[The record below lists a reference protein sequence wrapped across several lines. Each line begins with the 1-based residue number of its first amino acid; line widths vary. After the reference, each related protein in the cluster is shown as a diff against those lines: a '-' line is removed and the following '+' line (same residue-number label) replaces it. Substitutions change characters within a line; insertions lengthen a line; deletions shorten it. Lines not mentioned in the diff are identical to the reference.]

1 MRKKINPSVT
11 TLTGI
16 QNTLPSPSPPAP
28 PPPPPSISPHNSPG
42 AKFQEKDSRQRGS
55 GKFLGLPLPTGNSKR
70 RLFHRL
76 SDKSIQKHENDDQ
89 KALSSPKFRKEGEEN
104 IDTQDEDPVI
114 ALFEARNKQRVRFCL
129 ENNDETSKY
138 DVEKPTALVK
148 ESKDIVSNNDDIA
161 QSQQF
166 NIKSFMGRILFN
178 KAVGGEAIED
188 CENSPIVWESNEVE
202 EESPEILHTK
212 TSINH
217 RSFKVCFEENP
228 EVRAKAVALL
238 EKARK
243 AQYSHHK
250 YRHAVKCYVRANNIL
265 SEAKYPD
272 DHPLMLKTL
281 SMLKQAHHVLSCFD
295 NSAKIVKMGIK
306 YEDQNDYIRALKM
319 YTIAYRMR
327 RDQISRT
334 HPSLAVLLN
343 ILGSIQVKR
352 GELREAMKIY
362 ELALR
367 DVPAAIDDDDEYPPA
382 LFQSRDLARAVT
394 FREMGVIFE
403 MWGETG
409 KSLKLY
415 HKSLNCLSTVREN
428 MDAKHVIKDDKI
440 ATSPSKIEQASD
452 QLVTIQLR
460 KSFPSYTQSENIH
473 NGSEKGEME
482 VFFSDRSSRKMHRN
496 DDFEMYDSFFPDV
509 NETVN
514 TQDKNKPLPSSD
526 KSSFA
531 DVEVALTFHQI
542 AQLHKKNGHYGRAL
556 DAYRA
561 SLRGMKF
568 ALGEIHPNVAAIL
581 GNIGNLQKEMGDL
594 DAAYST
600 YQDVLGIEVH
610 RLGVSH
616 PEVAI
621 SLHNV
626 ATIEAGRGNYN
637 QALMIYQKVIN
648 LQRRL
653 FGDEHLSVA
662 TTSAC
667 MGEVYERM
675 GDIGL
680 AIDCYE
686 ETLRSKIAVLGR
698 HDLQVARVLHKLGKM
713 SLLRKE
719 YSVADSYTARAVLI
733 YRLHKVRDDHEWLVD
748 AERDRADID
757 AALALGDRNYYEI

>member
-1 MRKKINPSVT
+1 MRKKANVSVT
-11 TLTGI
+11 TVNGI
-16 QNTLPSPSPPAP
+16 QDALPSSP
-28 PPPPPSISPHNSPG
+28 PPPPPPPPCVSPDTSPHP
-42 AKFQEKDSRQRGS
+42 KCREKDVRRN
-55 GKFLGLPLPTGNSKR
+55 GKFLGLPRAASGSLTPNRK
-70 RLFHRL
+70 LFHRL
-76 SDKSIQKHENDDQ
+76 TDKSIQKGENDDQ
-89 KALSSPKFRKEGEEN
+89 KALNNSKVKKETEDN
-104 IDTQDEDPVI
+104 NDVHDDDPVI

-129 ENNDETSKY
+129 ENNDESKF
-138 DVEKPTALVK
+138 DVEKPTAMAK
-148 ESKDIVSNNDDIA
+148 ESKDSVNNNDDIA
-161 QSQQF
+161 QCQQF

-178 KAVGGEAIED
+178 KAAGGEGIED
-188 CENSPIVWESNEVE
+188 CENTPIVWESNEIE
-202 EESPEILHTK
+202 EESPEVLLTK
-212 TSINH
+212 TSTNH
-217 RSFKVCFEENP
+217 NSFKVCFEEKP
-228 EVRAKAVALL
+228 EIRAKAVALL

-243 AQYSHHK
+243 AQYCHHK
-250 YRHAVKCYVRANNIL
+250 YRHAVKCYVRANDIL
-265 SEAKYPD
+265 TEAKYPD
-272 DHPLMLKTL
+272 DHPLMIKTL
-281 SMLKQAHHVLSCFD
+281 NMLKQAHHVLSCFD
-295 NSAKIVKMGIK
+295 SSAKIVKMGIK

-352 GELREAMKIY
+352 GELKEAMKIY

-367 DVPAAIDDDDEYPPA
+367 DVPAVIDDDEDYPPA

-394 FREMGVIFE
+394 FREMGVIYE
-403 MWGETG
+403 MWGDTQ
-409 KSLKLY
+409 KALKLY
-415 HKSLNCLSTVREN
+415 HKSLSCLSAVRKKMYSKN
-428 MDAKHVIKDDKI
+428 LGKDDKKSSI
-440 ATSPSKIEQASD
+440 IPKLEKSPSDSF
-452 QLVTIQLR
+452 LTIQLR
-460 KSFPSYTQSENIH
+460 KSFPSYTQSESIH

-482 VFFSDRSSRKMHRN
+482 VFLSDRSSNKMHYTDN
-496 DDFEMYDSFFPDV
+496 FEMYDSFFPDV
-509 NETVN
+509 NEKVN
-514 TQDKNKPLPSSD
+514 SQERKKPLSSSS

-531 DVEVALTFHQI
+531 DVEVALTFHKI
-542 AQLHKKNGHYGRAL
+542 AQLHNKNGHFGRAL

-561 SLRGMKF
+561 ALRGMKF

-581 GNIGNLQKEMGDL
+581 GNIGNVQKEMGDL

-637 QALMIYQKVIN
+637 QALIIYQKVIG

-667 MGEVYERM
+667 MGEVYERL

-680 AIDCYE
+680 AMDCYE

-713 SLLRKE
+713 AFLRKE
-719 YSVADSYTARAVLI
+719 YNVADSFITRAFLI
-733 YRLHKVRDDHEWLVD
+733 YRLNKIQEDHEWLVD
-748 AERDRADID
+748 VERDRADID
-757 AALALGDRNYYEI
+757 AALALGDRSFYEI